1 MIDTVNLMNAAMAV
15 SGIEERIDDLE
26 GVTVSLAGRLPLP
39 GLRIDIACA
48 TYSNF
53 LDVCDRLFDWAAI
66 DLLVDDESAAGQAHH
81 TRIGVHIAEEVAA

>member
-15 SGIEERIDDLE
+15 SGVEEHIDDLE

-48 TYSNF
+48 TYQNF
-53 LDVCDRLFDWAAI
+53 LDVCDRLFDWAALE
-66 DLLVDDESAAGQAHH
+66 LLVDDESAVGKAHH